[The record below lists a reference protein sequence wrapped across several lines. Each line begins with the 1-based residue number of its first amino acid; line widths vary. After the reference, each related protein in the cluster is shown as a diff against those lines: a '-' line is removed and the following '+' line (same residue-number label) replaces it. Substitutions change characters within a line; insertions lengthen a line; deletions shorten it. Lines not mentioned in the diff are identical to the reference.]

1 MFSDCNSTESGK
13 REEAFSPSPSYACV
27 PMINCSGWPYE
38 DGRPL
43 GTPMH
48 LAHLLLPYLRSYNHT
63 AVVAS
68 GEGGADYPSLNFA
81 RLIVRLCSRNTYSAG
96 VMATSGAPLRLNFME
111 NTLGYFELNPAVT
124 IKYPEGVV
132 M

>member
-1 MFSDCNSTESGK
+1 
-13 REEAFSPSPSYACV
+13 
-27 PMINCSGWPYE
+27 MINCSGWPYE
-38 DGRPL
+38 EGRPL

-96 VMATSGAPLRLNFME
+96 IMANGNGSKESTALRLNGSKEAPLRLNFME